1 MNKRI
6 LVVEDNEINRN
17 LLKMILQDEFDV
29 IEAEN
34 GKQALSVIREKYEEL
49 SAVVLDLLMPEMS
62 GIELMKVLHEDDRFD
77 NLPILVATGDH
88 NAQVEKE
95 CLSNGAW
102 DFVVKPYEPSI
113 IKLRLSNIIGKSQS
127 SLMEQVKE
135 LAQKD
140 TLTGIYNRAYFMNQT
155 AQMIRI
161 HRDIQFIL
169 VRVDIDYFRNYNASF
184 GTDAGNELICSMA
197 QRIKK
202 NVMDSGLEYATYG
215 RIESDVFCICVPYH
229 RELLMKA
236 IQDTDEQLHSLKN
249 NYSLK
254 ASFGLYIIENPDE
267 DMEKMY
273 GRTLEA
279 VRECKHNVNQ
289 LYTFYNQAMEENER
303 IAQFLSGEMGRAIK
317 ERQFVVYLQP
327 KYSMESNSPCGAEAL
342 VRWNHPDKGMISPGQ
357 FIPVFEKNG
366 MIIQLDYYMWDS
378 VCSLLGEWI
387 KEGRT
392 VYPVSVN
399 ISRISLNNPAIVD
412 QILNLTK
419 KYQVPREL
427 LQLEIT
433 ESAYMSNPE
442 LMKSII
448 SGFRKHGF
456 MILMDDFGSGY
467 SSLNTLKNIEVDI
480 LKIDMKFL
488 PTGNNNVKSEK
499 ILASVIRMAGW
510 LGMPVIV
517 EGVETKE
524 QVDFVV
530 SIGCNFIQGFYFAR
544 PMPVEEYEQLIEQ
557 ERIYQPKDTR
567 DSEEMIQKMD
577 EIWSSDMNSATLLQS
592 VALPF
597 AILEYGNGEVDVLRM
612 NDNFRNH
619 FGSTLFQEQM
629 NLHEKRKLI
638 RTIEEVIESKEKG
651 QCECLFSNPVEGNR
665 WQDIRIVY
673 IGTIDKTSLLS
684 MTLTD
689 VTTEHM
695 LENEMNQIF
704 NAMKKSNHQ
713 RNKIL
718 IVDDLEVSRDS
729 LVSLFEDEYAV
740 VTAVNGIEALHI
752 LKEDSDDII
761 MILLDMLMPEMDG
774 KEFLSYKNSMP
785 RVADIPVI
793 IISTEAN
800 ESLQINM
807 LECGVN
813 DYVTKPFIPAVVRK
827 RVRNVIEYNSR
838 FRHLV
843 QEFNAA
849 SQAETPTLKG
859 INLTRYNQY
868 DIHMMIQFM
877 GKIFDVVRLV
887 DPKKTSVVT
896 LLPEGGVKEEDYCCF
911 KVWGKEKRCENCT
924 SMCSMEGHCM
934 INKFELMKENIF
946 YVISQPVKVKVGHNT
961 ERELVLE
968 IVSKITDEKTIP
980 QGEVREV

>member
-1 MNKRI
+1 
-6 LVVEDNEINRN
+6 
-17 LLKMILQDEFDV
+17 
-29 IEAEN
+29 
-34 GKQALSVIREKYEEL
+34 
-49 SAVVLDLLMPEMS
+49 MPEMS

-267 DMEKMY
+267 DMERMY

-303 IAQFLSGEMGRAIK
+303 IAQFLSGEMERAIK

-342 VRWNHPDKGMISPGQ
+342 VRWNHPYKGMISPGQ

-456 MILMDDFGSGY
+456 MILMDD
-467 SSLNTLKNIEVDI
+467 L
-480 LKIDMKFL
+480 
-488 PTGNNNVKSEK
+488 
-499 ILASVIRMAGW
+499 
-510 LGMPVIV
+510 
-517 EGVETKE
+517 
-524 QVDFVV
+524 
-530 SIGCNFIQGFYFAR
+530 
-544 PMPVEEYEQLIEQ
+544 
-557 ERIYQPKDTR
+557 
-567 DSEEMIQKMD
+567 
-577 EIWSSDMNSATLLQS
+577 
-592 VALPF
+592 
-597 AILEYGNGEVDVLRM
+597 
-612 NDNFRNH
+612 
-619 FGSTLFQEQM
+619 
-629 NLHEKRKLI
+629 
-638 RTIEEVIESKEKG
+638 
-651 QCECLFSNPVEGNR
+651 
-665 WQDIRIVY
+665 
-673 IGTIDKTSLLS
+673 
-684 MTLTD
+684 
-689 VTTEHM
+689 
-695 LENEMNQIF
+695 
-704 NAMKKSNHQ
+704 
-713 RNKIL
+713 
-718 IVDDLEVSRDS
+718 
-729 LVSLFEDEYAV
+729 
-740 VTAVNGIEALHI
+740 
-752 LKEDSDDII
+752 
-761 MILLDMLMPEMDG
+761 
-774 KEFLSYKNSMP
+774 
-785 RVADIPVI
+785 
-793 IISTEAN
+793 
-800 ESLQINM
+800 
-807 LECGVN
+807 
-813 DYVTKPFIPAVVRK
+813 
-827 RVRNVIEYNSR
+827 
-838 FRHLV
+838 
-843 QEFNAA
+843 
-849 SQAETPTLKG
+849 PTLKG